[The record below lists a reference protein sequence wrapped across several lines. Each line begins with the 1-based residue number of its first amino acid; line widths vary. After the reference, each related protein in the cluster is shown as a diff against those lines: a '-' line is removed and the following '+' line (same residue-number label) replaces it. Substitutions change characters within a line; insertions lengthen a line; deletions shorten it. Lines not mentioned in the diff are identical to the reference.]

1 MQMNPTTIIIFVTV
15 FAGVL
20 LLLLKVFSSKT
31 ASRKRSLMSRVA
43 GGEAYADEDSLIS
56 DKESGKN
63 FRDVPFLGPLSIK
76 LQQAGLQASVTSF
89 LLLGVVIIMI
99 VTYILGMVFANFLL
113 GFILSFIFITIMMR
127 SYLSY
132 KVDKRN
138 QVFLDNFPDAL
149 DMIVRSVKSGHPLLS
164 SLRMIVENS
173 EEHIAE
179 EFQQVVDEVSYGAP
193 LSEALHRMA
202 DRIDL
207 LDINF
212 FVVILSVQQE
222 TGGNL
227 SEVLGNLSGIIR
239 KRRLLRLKIHAMTAE
254 GRFTSWIFAAIP
266 IVQLIIVMFIS
277 PEYVDV
283 LFKTSAGN
291 ILLAIAGGFI
301 VFSIYMSKKLCQIDI

>member
-1 MQMNPTTIIIFVTV
+1 MQMSPTVIIIFVTA
-15 FAGVL
+15 FALVL
-20 LLLLKVFSSKT
+20 LVLLKVFSGKSGN
-31 ASRKRSLMSRVA
+31 RKRNLMNRVA
-43 GGEAYADEDSLIS
+43 GDAYTDEDSLIS
-56 DKESGKN
+56 DEESGKN
-63 FRDVPFLGPLSIK
+63 FRDVPVLGPLSIK
-76 LQQAGLQASVTSF
+76 IKQAGLQTTVIGF
-89 LLLGVVIIMI
+89 LLFALVITM
-99 VTYILGMVFANFLL
+99 VTTYILGIVFANFLL
-113 GFILSFIFITIMMR
+113 GFILAVLGVTMILR

-132 KVDKRN
+132 KIDKRN

-164 SLRMIVENS
+164 SLRMITENS

-179 EFQQVVDEVSYGAP
+179 EFQQVIDEVSYGAP

-202 DRIDL
+202 ERIDL

-227 SEVLGNLSGIIR
+227 SEVLGNLSNIIR
-239 KRRLLRLKIHAMTAE
+239 KRRQLRLKINAMTAE

-266 IVQLIIVMFIS
+266 IVQLIIVKFIS
-277 PEYVDV
+277 PGYVDI
-283 LFKTSAGN
+283 LFKTSSGN

-301 VFSIYMSKKLCQIDI
+301 FFSIYMSKKMCKIDI